1 MGKIVRTVVKI
12 AAVVGAVALAI
23 PSGGTSLLAAGLG
36 ISSLAAS
43 GIVLGLTVAGALL
56 APKAPKIPNAQRDRL
71 YSTIDP
77 GTPRKMALGGPTAL
91 ANDIR
96 YEEWSGTNQDY
107 LDRIVCVASHEIQ
120 SVDEIWIE
128 DRQAWTL
135 GGGVTAT
142 FSGYLTVAIRTVGT
156 SANTIAINGGG
167 SWGSAQRLTGCAYI
181 HLRFKTTG
189 NTKTAQ
195 SPFASSVPQR
205 VTIIGNGAKLY
216 DPRLDTTAGGSG
228 TQRSNDQTTW
238 TYSSTTGNNPA
249 LQILFYLLG
258 WKIGGKL
265 AIGRGIP
272 PARIDMAS
280 FIAAAN
286 LCEEAVA
293 LAAGGTEQR
302 YRSYGVV
309 SEADAPSAVLDL
321 MLASC
326 AGTLRDVGGQLSLSI
341 LHNDLASP
349 VAAFTDDDIL
359 GAFNWQGQKGLDE
372 SFNQIR
378 GKRTD
383 PSTNSLYQLVD
394 YPAVTLT
401 SPDGLERIHTFDL
414 AMVQS
419 ASQAQRLAKQELQR
433 AQYQGVFSAEFK
445 ATAWKCKVGDVV
457 TLTFSARGFSA
468 KLFRV
473 TAQTIRMDG
482 VVNMEMRE
490 ENAAIYAWSAEETA
504 AVTPAS
510 PSVFDP
516 LNSPL
521 IQAVSSAALTIRYPG
536 AFPNDPPIGSL
547 YFDATAKQFRY
558 EGTPVLSNGAG
569 VTFNSAAVTDS
580 GWVDVQDTAILAA
593 SLTADWP
600 SITGSAKPDD
610 NADVT
615 LNAVPVVD
623 MTQQK
628 TIAADYLGTLIG
640 SMPVTFSPSVK
651 KNGTSIKLDNAT
663 TYAITK
669 MSDGSTG
676 ADGGTATVDNT
687 NGSGTKGDVTLS
699 AFAAGSVKIAFRLT
713 TSVSGVA
720 ISAIDCSLTKEIGA
734 APGGGSSGG
743 GSKLAQVIAN
753 QATSSTT
760 YAKAHSA
767 ANPTLVVA
775 SGEKLYG
782 SATISYEL
790 SGGTGTRTGTF
801 KHQHSPDD
809 STWTD
814 FAAGETG
821 TIAKEGY
828 YNGLG
833 EFVDPMFG
841 SVTINQTAAVSA
853 GTYYIRT
860 VFVISATGRTIACQ
874 GETIT
879 YEAKP

>member
-1 MGKIVRTVVKI
+1 MGKVVRTVVKI
-12 AAVVGAVALAI
+12 AAIVGAVALAI

-56 APKAPKIPNAQRDRL
+56 APKTPKIPSAQRDRL

-77 GTPRKMALGGPTAL
+77 GTPRKTVFGGPTAL

-107 LDRIVCVASHEIQ
+107 LDRIVCVASHEVQ

-135 GGGVTAT
+135 GGGVTST
-142 FSGYLTVAIRTVGT
+142 FSGYLTVTIRTVGT

-189 NTKTAQ
+189 NTKTAE
-195 SPFASSVPQR
+195 SPFSSSIPQR

-228 TQRSNDQTTW
+228 AQRADDQTTW
-238 TYSSTTGNNPA
+238 TWTSTTGNNPA
-249 LQILFYLLG
+249 LQILYYLLG

-272 PARIDMAS
+272 YARIDMAS

-286 LCEEAVA
+286 LCEEAVT

-302 YRSYGVV
+302 YRSYGVI
-309 SEADAPSAVLDL
+309 SEADAPSAVLEVL
-321 MLASC
+321 LASC
-326 AGTLRDVGGQLSLSI
+326 AGTLRDVGGQLSLTI

-349 VAAFTDDDIL
+349 VAAFTDGDIL

-383 PSTNSLYQLVD
+383 PSANSLYQLVD

-445 ATAWKCKVGDVV
+445 AIAWKCKVGDPV
-457 TLTFSARGFSA
+457 TLTFSALGFSA
-468 KLFRV
+468 KLLRI

-490 ENAAIYAWSAEETA
+490 ENAAIYAWAAEETA
-504 AVTPAS
+504 AVTPAA
-510 PSVFDP
+510 PSVYDP

-521 IQAVSSAALTIRYPG
+521 IQGISAAALTIRYPE
-536 AFPNDPPIGSL
+536 AFPTDPPIGSL
-547 YFDATAKQFRY
+547 YFDATAKQFRF
-558 EGTPVLSNGAG
+558 EGTPLLSGG
-569 VTFNSAAVTDS
+569 VAITSESVAVTDS
-580 GWVDVQDTAILAA
+580 GWADVQDTAIPAA
-593 SLTADWP
+593 AMTADWDSVTGATKP
-600 SITGSAKPDD
+600 SD

-615 LNAVPVVD
+615 ALNSPSMTVPPSFSV
-623 MTQQK
+623 T
-628 TIAADYLGTLIG
+628 ADYLGVIDATQLPATLVCSRKLGDTNVDSSTSWSATFPAAVNGAIDTESADENRGNVSVYDVTG
-640 SMPVTFSPSVK
+640 SGYLGDIVVTSTYANVSLSSKIAVTKTNAAAPSAGGSGATSASISSWTAVSSSSYGSANGGPVTVAAPVSGNVTVSGSLSFKVPK
-651 KNGTSIKLDNAT
+651 
-663 TYAITK
+663 
-669 MSDGSTG
+669 STG
-676 ADGGTATVDNT
+676 AGLYGLSLKAQWRVVAGSWADITAEVSATVENQIVDVDGFLENNAGT
-687 NGSGTKGDVTLS
+687 ITFSFQKTGLTSGTDYEFQILARRS
-699 AFAAGSVKIAFRLT
+699 GSN
-713 TSVSGVA
+713 
-720 ISAIDCSLTKEIGA
+720 
-734 APGGGSSGG
+734 SS
-743 GSKLAQVIAN
+743 
-753 QATSSTT
+753 
-760 YAKAHSA
+760 
-767 ANPTLVVA
+767 
-775 SGEKLYG
+775 
-782 SATISYEL
+782 
-790 SGGTGTRTGTF
+790 TGTRTI
-801 KHQHSPDD
+801 
-809 STWTD
+809 
-814 FAAGETG
+814 TG
-821 TIAKEGY
+821 TA
-828 YNGLG
+828 N
-833 EFVDPMFG
+833 
-841 SVTINQTAAVSA
+841 VT
-853 GTYYIRT
+853 
-860 VFVISATGRTIACQ
+860 Q
-874 GETIT
+874 G
-879 YEAKP
+879 

>member
-77 GTPRKMALGGPTAL
+77 GTPRKMAFGGPTAL

-195 SPFASSVPQR
+195 SPFASSIPQR

-238 TYSSTTGNNPA
+238 AYSSTTGNNPA

-349 VAAFTDDDIL
+349 VAAFTDDDVL

-504 AVTPAS
+504 AVTPAA

-521 IQAVSSAALTIRYPG
+521 IQGISAAALTIRYPG
-536 AFPNDPPIGSL
+536 AFPTDPPIGSL
-547 YFDATAKQFRY
+547 YFDATAKQFRF
-558 EGTPVLSNGAG
+558 EGAAVLSNGVAVTSNG
-569 VTFNSAAVTDS
+569 VALTDS
-580 GWVDVQDTAILAA
+580 GWVDVQDAAITAAA
-593 SLTADWP
+593 GTANWSGVADDD
-600 SITGSAKPDD
+600 GSRPE
-610 NADVT
+610 NSADVT
-615 LNAVPVVD
+615 ALV
-623 MTQQK
+623 TGTK
-628 TIAADYLGTLIG
+628 TVNIACDYLGATKSGQLPLDAAFKLTNG
-640 SMPVTFSPSVK
+640 ASSDVT
-651 KNGTSIKLDNAT
+651 
-663 TYAITK
+663 
-669 MSDGSTG
+669 TG
-676 ADGGTATVDNT
+676 ASWAAVLRSGTATFT
-687 NGSGTKGDVTLS
+687 PTP
-699 AFAAGSVKIAFRLT
+699 
-713 TSVSGVA
+713 
-720 ISAIDCSLTKEIGA
+720 A
-734 APGGGSSGG
+734 APNATGVLNITDLSMD
-743 GSKLAQVIAN
+743 AVIEMV
-753 QATSSTT
+753 AT
-760 YAKAHSA
+760 Y
-767 ANPTLVVA
+767 
-775 SGEKLYG
+775 
-782 SATISYEL
+782 
-790 SGGTGTRTGTF
+790 TGKTRTGTLTLQRVLDAPPGTGSISSSSTISQTTSASYGSGNSPVLTAVAGAGGQVACTFPATF
-801 KHQHSPDD
+801 KRTTNGTNGAFGKWQWRVVAGSFADITTEIPSSANNARDNTVAEPYNIAGSISVSMTKTGLTPGTTYEFQLLLRNDD
-809 STWTD
+809 ASTNSW
-814 FAAGETG
+814 
-821 TIAKEGY
+821 
-828 YNGLG
+828 
-833 EFVDPMFG
+833 FG
-841 SVTINQTAAVSA
+841 TAAVVAS
-853 GTYYIRT
+853 
-860 VFVISATGRTIACQ
+860 
-874 GETIT
+874 
-879 YEAKP
+879 